1 MNDSRLGEEA
11 HAEEIARLAVD
22 TDGVNLGEHIEEA
35 IEVIEAEEAGD
46 AEILGRRG
54 DGNPTTV
61 ILGEAGERDA
71 ERLRKAGL
79 AVLESEPL
87 VKSVDYFSV
96 ADAAALNEMDV
107 VDRPAMVSTAV
118 RIGTTRLIDNVLLGD

>member
-61 ILGEAGERDA
+61 ILREAGERDA
-71 ERLRKAGL
+71 ERGFVEDNFSLAPREGIRDASVSEGNAG
-79 AVLESEPL
+79 
-87 VKSVDYFSV
+87 
-96 ADAAALNEMDV
+96 DAAGGGCE
-107 VDRPAMVSTAV
+107 
-118 RIGTTRLIDNVLLGD
+118 VLAGGEG